1 MASNIPTFGLPAR
14 PNVGVQQRRAGYPIP
29 SQEASRL
36 RDREDESAYIKSRK
50 ERRRMNLE
58 QQQQTGLPRPSIRQP
73 SPVPRSKSEN
83 SYKSTMVSS
92 LGTRVN
98 DDKNASLPTTALSEK
113 ASRNVLRRKPS
124 SISHHIELSR
134 PTTSRATTEPLGQ
147 WNHRPDSRPSVGASS
162 KSPVAHNESS
172 LRTRKVSSPAMEAQ
186 PKIIPELDRYRPNRE
201 HHGHLDSRLA
211 AEIPYKL
218 STPEISPPTPTFGF
232 GFAGP
237 AYNRYSG
244 YSGSGYSASPSTRF
258 SESPGPS
265 AYSRDT
271 TPTSMS
277 SASPGIVVPF
287 KSSIPS
293 RRGSSP
299 TRSRPPLSRRH
310 DRTPSNEIENP
321 ILDHQGLPA
330 LRESVNS
337 SSSNSTVKADG
348 KAVLTKE
355 KKKKTPMA
363 PLPPSPPPRKSSQ
376 KFKKPTENENSPA
389 RPSQSRPAIVPTSPE
404 VPIRNFADGPGGSP
418 ARPTPPRRP
427 SRDGAPDLRTQLG
440 DFAILQSNFTGIKY
454 TGDRSDTISPTTSA
468 ASPPPTVPRQIS
480 REPLPNPSPMPFVS
494 PKREPSPAPTGLG
507 FIPNLRPPS
516 RGHTTRTPSPSV
528 DNGKHRFGFFSRR
541 TKTTPEA
548 GTATAE
554 KPPRRGPA
562 AGTGHEGYTR
572 YALRGRSTGAP
583 APGRTHERSLSGSS
597 TFVSGTQDPFFRDRI
612 NPVVIAGG
620 GQIKENRNSGSVFSR
635 TESNTSLTALSKTS
649 TQTSSTQD
657 PSQPTLWPSAIP
669 KDNSNRNSSVG
680 VPRFRRPSDGQYE
693 DQKKP
698 PLAFRRS
705 MQRLNSSTGA
715 LVSPEPLIIPP
726 TEPSSSMGISD
737 SALLSGESQLEMKGE
752 TERGRNDDASKP
764 KKLEKRARSPR
775 KWNIFHRQAQ
785 KPPVEVKGSPVQ
797 VSVGRQPVKAVPH
810 YAMMDSSS
818 EPEDLESLDLEDI
831 LRDSNVV
838 MLTDE
843 QLDELQFSNMREN
856 LRRIEEL
863 QLAMAPSLPEVMP
876 ATTVYAP
883 PEPILPISP
892 EIEIPEPEFQV
903 TREVTPVRPSRL
915 QQVGRIPKVVSARP
929 ETTSP
934 KSFSRPFARLS
945 TLQPTLNF
953 AELDADSVALGA
965 SPPKPSTLEQDY
977 AAQFDAQRNSQENK
991 STPGSIQREFLAFS
1005 PRKNSACSSGTLN
1018 FGEITAVIPDP
1029 DAELAEDE
1037 VWDEYDDLMETD
1049 GTCKSRVSTTSS
1061 FGVPFQYE
1069 TYQSRRSY
1077 RPRSSI
1083 KTTNPLP
1090 MPNRELPEVPP
1101 RKSTLTTSSIYSQD
1115 MDTTTPISLS
1125 DFFPS
1130 SNFHFDTTSSNPV
1143 HDPASSNTN
1152 SSSEPPIPATNRISK
1167 NSTHSRKSASSSNTS
1182 TSRISGSSLLRI
1194 SSQESNS
1201 PMSQVNLRVGS
1212 MTVSKWLTFGNVLF
1226 SPAREAISELEG
1238 TKRCSILIIDGLGND
1253 DWSYYAAETYPSCN
1267 FYNLSPTAAHTASTP
1282 AAYPA
1287 PPSNHHQVPFPSF
1300 TSPSSTPIPKFPFPS
1315 STFSTVIFRFP
1326 STLTTQ
1332 TYTHLVSES
1341 RRVLKPGGYIEITL
1355 LDLDMLNMGPRTRR
1369 AVRGLKT
1376 RLRERDEG
1384 VVLGSVGDLV
1394 LRLLGG
1400 RGWKDVKSCRVG
1412 VPVTGFVMDRSK
1424 SKAQKQKIREERSLV
1439 DMMKDPSPEGD
1450 ESITKMVAKV
1460 GRWWYMRCYESGLL
1474 EAEKADARK
1483 GKGKQKEKEKINT
1496 GSIFSDVAVLEECE
1510 KWNASFKLVVV
1521 HAQKPVHIIRRR
1533 TNSV

>member
-1 MASNIPTFGLPAR
+1 MASNIPPFGLPAR
-14 PNVGVQQRRAGYPIP
+14 PNVGVQHRRAGYPTQP
-29 SQEASRL
+29 QEGSRL

-50 ERRRMNLE
+50 ERRRVNLE
-58 QQQQTGLPRPSIRQP
+58 MNSQQQQQQTGLPRPSIRQP
-73 SPVPRSKSEN
+73 SPAPRAKSEN
-83 SYKSTMVSS
+83 SYRSNMASS
-92 LGTRVN
+92 LGARVN
-98 DDKNASLPTTALSEK
+98 DDRHASPLPTTALNEK
-113 ASRNVLRRKPS
+113 SSRNVLRRKPS
-124 SISHHIELSR
+124 SIAQHIELGR
-134 PTTSRATTEPLGQ
+134 PTTARATTEPLGQ
-147 WNHRPDSRPSVGASS
+147 WSHRPDSKSSVGTSS
-162 KSPVAHNESS
+162 KSPAAYNESS
-172 LRTRKVSSPAMEAQ
+172 LRKRKVSPPTIEVQ
-186 PKIIPELDRYRPNRE
+186 PKIIPELDRYRPNPA

-232 GFAGP
+232 GFAGS

-265 AYSRDT
+265 VYSRDT

-277 SASPGIVVPF
+277 SASPGIVAPF
-287 KSSIPS
+287 KSNIPS

-321 ILDHQGLPA
+321 IVDPQGLPA

-348 KAVLTKE
+348 KVVLTKE
-355 KKKKTPMA
+355 KKKKTMLVS
-363 PLPPSPPPRKSSQ
+363 LPPSPPPRKSSQ
-376 KFKKPTENENSPA
+376 KFKKPAENESSPA
-389 RPSQSRPAIVPTSPE
+389 RPTQSSPAITPTSPE
-404 VPIRNFADGPGGSP
+404 AHIRKNSLGESP
-418 ARPTPPRRP
+418 ARSTPPRRP

-454 TGDRSDTISPTTSA
+454 TGDRSDTISPPMSA
-468 ASPPPTVPRQIS
+468 VSPPPSLPRQIP
-480 REPLPNPSPMPFVS
+480 REPSRNPSPMPFVS
-494 PKREPSPAPTGLG
+494 PKREPSPPPTGLG

-516 RGHTTRTPSPSV
+516 RGHTARTPSPSV
-528 DNGKHRFGFFSRR
+528 DIGKHRFGFFSRR

-548 GTATAE
+548 GTATTE

-562 AGTGHEGYTR
+562 AGTGHEGYAR

-597 TFVSGTQDPFFRDRI
+597 ALVSGTQDPFFRDRI

-649 TQTSSTQD
+649 TQTSSSHE

-669 KDNSNRNSSVG
+669 KDNSKRNSSTG
-680 VPRFRRPSDGQYE
+680 DAPKFRRPSDSQYE
-693 DQKKP
+693 DKKKP

-705 MQRLNSSTGA
+705 IQRLNSSTSA
-715 LVSPEPLIIPP
+715 LVSPDPLNIPP
-726 TEPSSSMGISD
+726 KGLSSSMGNPD
-737 SALLSGESQLEMKGE
+737 SGLLSGESQLEMKE
-752 TERGRNDDASKP
+752 EAERGRNDDTSKP

-775 KWNIFHRQAQ
+775 KWNIFHRQAP

-797 VSVGRQPVKAVPH
+797 VSVGRQPIKAVPH

-818 EPEDLESLDLEDI
+818 EPEDSESLDLEEI

-843 QLDELQFSNMREN
+843 QLDELQFSNMKEN

-883 PEPILPISP
+883 PEPVMPLSP

-903 TREVTPVRPSRL
+903 SREVTPVRPSRL

-945 TLQPTLNF
+945 TLQPTLNL

-965 SPPKPSTLEQDY
+965 SPPKYSSLEQDY
-977 AAQFDAQRNSQENK
+977 TAQVDAQRNSQEKK

-1005 PRKNSACSSGTLN
+1005 PRKNSGATMTSSSGTLN
-1018 FGEITAVIPDP
+1018 IAEITAIIPEA

-1037 VWDEYDDLMETD
+1037 VWDEYDDLIETD
-1049 GTCKSRVSTTSS
+1049 GASKSRVSTTSS

-1077 RPRSSI
+1077 GALPSI

-1090 MPNRELPEVPP
+1090 IPNRELPQVPP
-1101 RKSTLTTSSIYSQD
+1101 RISTLATSSICSQD
-1115 MDTTTPISLS
+1115 MDSSLRAALANIPSPTTPLSLS

-1130 SNFHFDTTSSNPV
+1130 SNSQFNTTSSNPI

-1152 SSSEPPIPATNRISK
+1152 SSSEIPIPATNRTSK
-1167 NSTHSRKSASSSNTS
+1167 NSSHSRKSASSSNTS

-1238 TKRCSILIIDGLGND
+1238 TKRCSILIIDGLGNGE
-1253 DWSYYAAETYPSCN
+1253 Y
-1267 FYNLSPTAAHTASTP
+1267 
-1282 AAYPA
+1282 
-1287 PPSNHHQVPFPSF
+1287 SF
-1300 TSPSSTPIPKFPFPS
+1300 SSLMS
-1315 STFSTVIFRFP
+1315 
-1326 STLTTQ
+1326 
-1332 TYTHLVSES
+1332 
-1341 RRVLKPGGYIEITL
+1341 
-1355 LDLDMLNMGPRTRR
+1355 
-1369 AVRGLKT
+1369 
-1376 RLRERDEG
+1376 
-1384 VVLGSVGDLV
+1384 
-1394 LRLLGG
+1394 
-1400 RGWKDVKSCRVG
+1400 
-1412 VPVTGFVMDRSK
+1412 
-1424 SKAQKQKIREERSLV
+1424 
-1439 DMMKDPSPEGD
+1439 
-1450 ESITKMVAKV
+1450 
-1460 GRWWYMRCYESGLL
+1460 
-1474 EAEKADARK
+1474 
-1483 GKGKQKEKEKINT
+1483 
-1496 GSIFSDVAVLEECE
+1496 
-1510 KWNASFKLVVV
+1510 
-1521 HAQKPVHIIRRR
+1521 
-1533 TNSV
+1533 